1 MASEL
6 TACEGKTFTAYFAR
20 LFEYDRWANRRV
32 LDAMGSLGD
41 RLPQRSVD
49 RLSHLLICQE
59 LWTARLSGKTPPVE
73 IFPTWPFAELQNRA
87 PAIFESMEQCI
98 AGLTEQGLH
107 ELIDYTSTEGETLRT
122 SFAHALTQLSGHG
135 CYHRGQI
142 ACELNP
148 LLPEPLTTDYIYY
161 VIHMK

>member
-1 MASEL
+1 MANES
-6 TACEGKTFTAYFAR
+6 TACESANMTAYFSR

-32 LDAMGSLGD
+32 LAAMESLGD

-59 LWTARLSGKTPPVE
+59 LWIARLSGKTLPAE
-73 IFPTWPFAELQNRA
+73 IFPTWPLAELQRRA
-87 PAIFESMEQCI
+87 PAIFDSMERCI
-98 AGLTEQGLH
+98 AGLTEQSLH
-107 ELIDYTSTEGETLRT
+107 ELVDYTSMDGESLRT
-122 SFAHALTQLSGHG
+122 SFAHALTQLYGHG

-148 LLPEPLTTDYIYY
+148 LLDEPLTTDYIYY
-161 VIHMK
+161 VVHVK